1 MTVIYIIILVIL
13 LFAVLIFPHELG
25 HMLAARAC
33 NVQVNEFAFGMGPI
47 LFKKQGKETLY
58 TIRAIPIGG
67 FTAMEGEDT
76 EESGDNP
83 RAFNNKKWWQKIIIL
98 FAGAAMNFFTAFI
111 ILTIICAVGGQLTT
125 TIADVTAGS
134 PAAEAGIEPGDRIV
148 EINGTQIDQWS
159 EISEAFGDNVD
170 ENTVIDVT
178 VERGGSLESFS
189 MTPERSEDGRY
200 IIGITSKVE
209 HNVAYA
215 VRDGAVSTGQM
226 TKYIF
231 KAFGDIFKSDD
242 PLDSVSGPV
251 GIVQVV
257 SDTTQYGFLYYLY
270 IVALVCVNV
279 GIFNLLPL
287 PALDGGRII
296 FVFIRLAT
304 GKAISDRTEGIVH
317 SVGLAL
323 LMGLAIFVTGHDIIR
338 LLGN

>member
-1 MTVIYIIILVIL
+1 MSVIYIILLVIL
-13 LFAVLIFPHELG
+13 LFSVLIFPHELG

-33 NVQVNEFAFGMGPI
+33 NVQVNEFAFGMGPV

-98 FAGAAMNFFTAFI
+98 IAGAAMNFFTAFI
-111 ILTIICAVGGQLTT
+111 ILTIISVVGGQLTT
-125 TIADVTAGS
+125 TIGDVSAGS
-134 PAAEAGIEPGDRIV
+134 PAAVAGVEAGDRIV
-148 EINGTQIDQWS
+148 EINGTEIDQWS
-159 EISEAFGDNVD
+159 EVSAAFGEDVD
-170 ENTVIDVT
+170 ENTVIEMT
-178 VERGGSLESFS
+178 VERDGEQISFQMS
-189 MTPERSEDGRY
+189 PEKSEDGRY

-209 HNVAYA
+209 HNIIYA
-215 VRDGAVSTGQM
+215 FRDGAISTGQM

-231 KAFGDIFKSDD
+231 QAFGELFKTSD

-279 GIFNLLPL
+279 GIFNLLPF

-304 GKAISDRTEGIVH
+304 GKAITDKVEGTVH
-317 SVGLAL
+317 AIGLAL
-323 LMGLAIFVTGHDIIR
+323 LFALAILVTGNDIIR
-338 LLGN
+338 LISN